1 MWGKKFLIS
10 YRVSFPVSIEIFKAV
25 DLKDLFRDLEIVQDP
40 LQERLIETERYN
52 LTSVVKYTGV
62 DKKKCKKIL
71 AGRQTKRPSM
81 YIVQTG
87 MNDRGKHKYRRQEN
101 WQDIEKNTKG

>member
-40 LQERLIETERYN
+40 LQERLIETDKIERDIIIREGSQYACSKT
-52 LTSVVKYTGV
+52 LKEFTSKSQQFETF
-62 DKKKCKKIL
+62 
-71 AGRQTKRPSM
+71 
-81 YIVQTG
+81 
-87 MNDRGKHKYRRQEN
+87 
-101 WQDIEKNTKG
+101 